1 MLTSQQPRNSA
12 ITAELLDSHSN
23 SDSLRGQIRWTEV
36 PESQS
41 LAYGLTNSPSHVTL
55 LTAFV
60 TFQYREND
68 PPDARN
74 NQYPGRIDK
83 PRPGTFPF
91 AH

>member
-12 ITAELLDSHSN
+12 IVAELPDSHSN
-23 SDSLRGQIRWTEV
+23 FDSLRGQIRWTRV
-36 PESQS
+36 PEYQS
-41 LAYGLTNSPSHVTL
+41 FAYGLTNSPSHVTL

-60 TFQYREND
+60 TLQHRKNNT
-68 PPDARN
+68 PDARN